1 MTHSGGKPHLVSGD
15 TGQRYVVTFFNPNT
29 NKRQVCGRSETIEG
43 AQSLARMI
51 EAHPA
56 WQFPQIE
63 DREATP

>member
-1 MTHSGGKPHLVSGD
+1 MTHSGGKPHPTGGD
-15 TGQRYVVTFFNPNT
+15 TGQRYVVTFFNTNT
-29 NKRQVCGRSETIEG
+29 NQRQVCGYSDVIEG

-63 DREATP
+63 DRNA